1 MTIWFKYIHAKNQLS
16 GMLES
21 CMVIFQG
28 GGFIAISIVL
38 CQQNSWCKTT
48 TDKNPCYL
56 YTAVMKL
63 GPQKLLSLHQAVD
76 VMWLIC
82 QDAMLFFKINFSI
95 QVWVVLFQVSK
106 FFLATLRSSLAFSS
120 LTRDWT
126 CVPCIGSVESKPLD
140 CQGSPSRS
148 VNPIQENQ
156 YRSDIL

>member
-38 CQQNSWCKTT
+38 CQQNSWRKTT
-48 TDKNPCYL
+48 TDKSPCYL

-82 QDAMLFFKINFSI
+82 QDAMLFLKINFSI
-95 QVWVVLFQVSK
+95 QKKTQYFHIILTFCVV
-106 FFLATLRSSLAFSS
+106 TIMWPYIFSVFKKCYWG
-120 LTRDWT
+120 LQKCFTKT
-126 CVPCIGSVESKPLD
+126 KT
-140 CQGSPSRS
+140 
-148 VNPIQENQ
+148 
-156 YRSDIL
+156 